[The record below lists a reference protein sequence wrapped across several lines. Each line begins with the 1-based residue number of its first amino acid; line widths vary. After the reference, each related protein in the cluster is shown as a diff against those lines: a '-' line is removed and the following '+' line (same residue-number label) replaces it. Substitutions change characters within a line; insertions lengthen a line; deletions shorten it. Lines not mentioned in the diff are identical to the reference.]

1 MRNTSWF
8 SKKGEPVLVV
18 VVLDSDADEV
28 DGVDE
33 VESESELGVSVALD
47 KVFVRIFEALDSKL
61 ATEAEVKGLAA
72 LFVLLALEDLSLL
85 HGG

>member
-1 MRNTSWF
+1 MSD
-8 SKKGEPVLVV
+8 
-18 VVLDSDADEV
+18 LDADADEVDEV

-33 VESESELGVSVALD
+33 VESEPELGVSVALD